1 MAKEVFSMVKFK
13 VKELLEKQK
22 LSRYKLRQYTSLTYE
37 RVNDYYFGR
46 VKAIKVEELEELC
59 ELFNCNTQDIIEY
72 KKNK

>member
-1 MAKEVFSMVKFK
+1 MIKFK

-22 LSRYKLRQYTSLTYE
+22 MSRYKLRQYTSLTYE
-37 RVNDYYFGR
+37 RVNDYYFSR

-59 ELFNCNTQDIIEY
+59 KLFNCNIQDIIEY